1 MLFSVV
7 NLWLQWPWSD
17 RGSKRPQNEPLH
29 SLSAH
34 QKGFIIIYS
43 HDTVMETLAKVFK
56 IANNATLVVR
66 AVDGCGSVVRAA
78 EQSSHKI

>member
-1 MLFSVV
+1 MVG
-7 NLWLQWPWSD
+7 Q
-17 RGSKRPQNEPLH
+17 RGQRDHRMSLCLH

-34 QKGFIIIYS
+34 QKGLNFIFS
-43 HDTVMETLAKVFK
+43 QDTVMETFVKIFK
-56 IANNATLVVR
+56 IANNAMLVVR